1 MNHEPKKMETDDGE
15 AHELCKC
22 PDAPTYLLVSLLSQA
37 PFPSTGSIPCPRIS
51 GRKSFH
57 GAS

>member
-37 PFPSTGSIPCPRIS
+37 PFPSTGQYTLP
-51 GRKSFH
+51 
-57 GAS
+57 